1 MTWLITAKTAT
12 KNGGKVNMMSKG
24 VGMYVCMYVFVPY
37 SVSTCSSPNTIVL
50 RESGKRKLGN
60 QRTKQGHQV

>member
-1 MTWLITAKTAT
+1 
-12 KNGGKVNMMSKG
+12 MMSKG

-60 QRTKQGHQV
+60 QRAKQGHQV